1 MLYRGVTKWVTVG
14 AGHRVAHTLP
24 LNRAKRPSW
33 VAGSFRRQLTGNNQC
48 AKAELHPAG
57 LLYQGAGNGP
67 EFFSSVVPASAGTT
81 APGRSNAQ
89 GMTFLTLMLV
99 SMTTR

>member
-1 MLYRGVTKWVTVG
+1 MRK
-14 AGHRVAHTLP
+14 
-24 LNRAKRPSW
+24 S
-33 VAGSFRRQLTGNNQC
+33 
-48 AKAELHPAG
+48 ELHLG
-57 LLYQGAGNGP
+57 GMLYQGAGSSP

-89 GMTFLTLMLV
+89 GTTFLTLMLV